1 MVTPID
7 DINNEIQEDEMSGF
21 KINYCLLVHG

>member
-7 DINNEIQEDEMSGF
+7 DINNEMQEDEMLGF
-21 KINYCLLVHG
+21 EINYCLLVHG